1 MNASPR
7 ACLDRRCLL
16 SAVTAAAGA
25 VVLGGCS
32 TYGAA
37 SPAAQPTPV
46 DPPPSSLP
54 KPAGS
59 PSPLQGSVAS
69 SPAAAGAAGLVAL
82 GDVPVG
88 GGVVLGDRNVVV
100 TQPVAGTVKAFSTVC
115 THAGCAVADVADG
128 TINCPCH
135 GSRFAIADGAVI
147 GGPAPRPLPAVA
159 VSLRDGQVVL
169 T

>member
-1 MNASPR
+1 
-7 ACLDRRCLL
+7 
-16 SAVTAAAGA
+16 
-25 VVLGGCS
+25 
-32 TYGAA
+32 
-37 SPAAQPTPV
+37 
-46 DPPPSSLP
+46 
-54 KPAGS
+54 
-59 PSPLQGSVAS
+59 
-69 SPAAAGAAGLVAL
+69 VAL

-88 GGVVLGDRNVVV
+88 GGVVLGDQNVVV

-147 GGPAPRPLPAVA
+147 GGPAPRPLPAVP